1 VCPAERV
8 RGKMA
13 VHTFASTWNMGKSS
27 KGPKTNLQIHNK
39 RSIVSLRSRRP
50 VSSGDKFK
58 IQIARICETDTD
70 PYESVIPGIER
81 LYFTRSWPPF
91 SIAFL
96 GSNQFCPMGLQG
108 KNKETIKEITWRR
121 IPAKLK

>member
-1 VCPAERV
+1 MCPADRV

-13 VHTFASTWNMGKSS
+13 VHTFASTWNMGTRS

-50 VSSGDKFK
+50 VSSEGKFK
-58 IQIARICETDTD
+58 NQIARICETDTD
-70 PYESVIPGIER
+70 PYESVIPGIKT
-81 LYFTRSWPPF
+81 LHFTRSWPPI

-96 GSNQFCPMGLQG
+96 GRNQICPMPLQG
-108 KNKETIKEITWRR
+108 
-121 IPAKLK
+121 